1 MEITGSYRES
11 FTIRTGLWPG
21 DLGWIVH
28 RHGVLYREEHGF
40 DTTFEAYVARTM
52 GEMAERASTRDRIWI
67 AEREVAGSRPDDIVG
82 CIAIVQVS
90 PTQGQL
96 RWFYLEPLARGR
108 GLGMRLV
115 GEAIGFC
122 RESRFESV
130 ILWTV
135 DLLTAAAR
143 LYEAAGFRKV
153 EERPGRRYGVDLVEE
168 RYELRL

>member
-1 MEITGSYRES
+1 MSFDSTGAGG
-11 FTIRTGLWPG
+11 FTIRTGLRPG

-28 RHGVLYREEHGF
+28 RHGVLYRAEYGF
-40 DTTFEAYVARTM
+40 DETFEAYVARTM
-52 GEMAERASTRDRIWI
+52 GEMAERASPHDRIWI
-67 AEREVAGSRPDDIVG
+67 AERTIDGWKSDAIVG

-90 PTQGQL
+90 PRQGQL
-96 RWFYLEPLARGR
+96 RWFYVEPPARGF
-108 GLGMRLV
+108 GLGHRLI

-122 RESRFESV
+122 RESGFESV

-135 DLLTAAAR
+135 NLLTAAAH

-168 RYELRL
+168 KYELRL